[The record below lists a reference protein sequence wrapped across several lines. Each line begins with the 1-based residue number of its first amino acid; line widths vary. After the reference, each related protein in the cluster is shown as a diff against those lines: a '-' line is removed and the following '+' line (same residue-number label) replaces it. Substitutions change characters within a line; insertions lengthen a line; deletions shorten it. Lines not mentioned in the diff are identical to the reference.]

1 MSYFPVLQ
9 VVFLLLL
16 VGGGAVRYGDV
27 QEVQQN
33 ATGTPAELKCVEKR
47 GEDAEDLRIEAEFI
61 ARCWRKW
68 QTAGPSF
75 ATCIKDKMEDEWDGA
90 YYVLV
95 AQGPIVGFDT
105 RAYTFAKWR
114 FGDLSILI
122 WNMYSR

>member
-33 ATGTPAELKCVEKR
+33 ATGTPELKCVEKH
-47 GEDAEDLRIEAEFI
+47 GEDPEDLRIEAGFI
-61 ARCWRKW
+61 AHCWRKK

-75 ATCIKDKMEDEWDGA
+75 AACIKDKMEDEWDGA
-90 YYVLV
+90 YYVVV

-105 RAYTFAKWR
+105 RAYMFAKWR

-122 WNMYSR
+122 WNMYRG